1 MVGFSDLA
9 VPEGRG
15 DANQAEAAA
24 VSEATT
30 TAGRAAAT
38 AAGSLRMISMAR
50 ASRWMW
56 ASGHNGEI
64 RRAVHGYEPDA
75 RGGDGAVVKSWGSGV
90 VNGSLMAPE
99 YNALTGRGL
108 LRPQEP

>member
-38 AAGSLRMISMAR
+38 ATRLLI
-50 ASRWMW
+50 
-56 ASGHNGEI
+56 
-64 RRAVHGYEPDA
+64 
-75 RGGDGAVVKSWGSGV
+75 
-90 VNGSLMAPE
+90 APSDE
-99 YNALTGRGL
+99 R
-108 LRPQEP
+108 

>member
-56 ASGHNGEI
+56 ASGHNGDY
-64 RRAVHGYEPDA
+64 RRAAHGYESTREA
-75 RGGDGAVVKSWGSGV
+75 A
-90 VNGSLMAPE
+90 MA
-99 YNALTGRGL
+99 AFAKVWR
-108 LRPQEP
+108 RD